1 MHGIVEQNVSEYL
14 EQNKDIRRFFDRLVA
29 AGKKLFLVTNSPYR
43 FVWVILKVCSICM
56 LWLYSTLVIEHC
68 FYLILC
74 ILL

>member
-43 FVWVILKVCSICM
+43 FV
-56 LWLYSTLVIEHC
+56 
-68 FYLILC
+68 
-74 ILL
+74 